1 MAMSNQTIFYTQ
13 IGSIVAFISSLFVL
27 YRLLVQQKDATI
39 EVLKEKNTWLQD
51 RLETAKLNSPD
62 VLADRLSKRISILS
76 EELKQLSEDHD
87 ANQSVIQKKEAEFA
101 ATNTEVADL
110 KAQIERAQ
118 EVLAEAE
125 YFREQFGCPHCGAE
139 VTFLG
144 GEDVEMRIFGCG
156 YINGEYSHPCPFDP
170 NFPQLEDYELETKYD
185 DKRGVWFCSPK
196 PKTDMANELP
206 LANHWA
212 KTEEEARQKVIARYN
227 YEARNVP
234 KR

>member
-1 MAMSNQTIFYTQ
+1 MDMSNQIIFYTQ
-13 IGSIVAFISSLFVL
+13 IGSVVAFISSLFIL

-62 VLADRLSKRISILS
+62 VLADRLSRRISILS

-87 ANQSVIQKKEAEFA
+87 ANQSAIQEKEAELA
-101 ATNTEVADL
+101 ATKIEVADL
-110 KAQIERAQ
+110 KTQIKRAQ

-144 GEDVEMRIFGCG
+144 MEDIEMRIFGCG

-170 NFPQLEDYELETKYD
+170 NFPQL
-185 DKRGVWFCSPK
+185 
-196 PKTDMANELP
+196 
-206 LANHWA
+206 
-212 KTEEEARQKVIARYN
+212 
-227 YEARNVP
+227 
-234 KR
+234 